1 MPDRPTA
8 ASLALAAAIA
18 LVLVLALGLPVIAA
32 LRRAGAG
39 QRVRDDGPQRH
50 LRKEGTPTM
59 GGVLIV
65 GAIFVAGIL
74 GQLWLS
80 RAVTVQMGAL
90 LAAVLAFGCI
100 GAADDWLKIRRGRSL
115 GLRARQKLLLQCVA
129 GVAFVYALAGQRAVA
144 AAGMPAPGQALTWFW
159 SLFWLLAMVGT
170 PNAVNLS
177 DGLDGLAAG
186 LCALGGAGFA
196 ILGLRA
202 GNVEVAIL
210 AAALVGACLGF
221 LWYNRHPAK
230 VFMGD
235 VGSLALGSALA
246 AMAAWLDEPLAL
258 VALCFVPFVEAAS
271 VMIQVISFKTTGKRV
286 FKMSPIHHHFELSGW
301 SETRVVA
308 TFWLIQLVAAGAVT
322 GASFA
327 L

>member
-1 MPDRPTA
+1 MPDRLSAPP
-8 ASLALAAAIA
+8 LALVAAIA
-18 LVLVLALGLPVIAA
+18 LALVLAFGLPLIAA

-50 LRKEGTPTM
+50 LQKEGTPTM

-65 GAIFVAGIL
+65 GAIVGASIL
-74 GQLWLS
+74 GQLWL
-80 RAVTVQMGAL
+80 AGTVSIQMGVL
-90 LAAVLAFGCI
+90 LAAMLAFGCT

-129 GVAFVYALAGQRAVA
+129 GVAFIYALAGHRAVS
-144 AAGMPAPGQALTWFW
+144 AAGMPATGQPLAWFW

-186 LCALGGAGFA
+186 LCATAGAGFA
-196 ILGLRA
+196 VVGVRA
-202 GNVEVAIL
+202 GNAEVAIL
-210 AAALVGACLGF
+210 GAALAGACLGF

-235 VGSLALGSALA
+235 VGSLALGGALA
-246 AMAAWLDEPLAL
+246 AMAAWLAQPLAL
-258 VALCFVPFVEAAS
+258 IALCLVPFVEAAS
-271 VMIQVISFKTTGKRV
+271 VMIQVVSFKTTGKRI

-301 SETRVVA
+301 PEQRVVY
-308 TFWLIQLVAAGAVT
+308 TFWAVGAAAAAVT
-322 GASFA
+322 VWMQ
-327 L
+327 LR